1 MRKKKKESSVVDEA
15 VEDVVEVDSAISTN
29 EDENKIDTLDS
40 ESEGKL
46 IKIIESTIQSIDL
59 KSKGVVSISGFTGN
73 NVNNLL
79 GLIANEMNIK
89 EA

>member
-1 MRKKKKESSVVDEA
+1 MQVEEQLTVLLKELKTYDSSLLDKDIWIVL
-15 VEDVVEVDSAISTN
+15 
-29 EDENKIDTLDS
+29 NKIDTLDS

-46 IKIIESTIQSIDL
+46 INIIVSTIQSIDL